1 MKRPMRKSVLLLV
14 LMVITAVITGCGHAG
29 QTNKFLLAD
38 GTTKIKEGTI
48 AVIAGSGDEKDIKLA
63 REITRL
69 LKEKT
74 AFKVME
80 QKEIEDRIPL
90 YPGYFIEKQGVE
102 TDNWSISG
110 NYLSENNQ
118 AAVNKIQESLKT
130 QYVIVVWTERL
141 GFVTGTGCS
150 VTAPFGL
157 MGGDFFRILVPV
169 RLVAYPQKR
178 VAAYCNTAYESYY
191 SLYRPYNSS
200 IDKLLVSAAEE
211 TVNNFQAVLG
221 TEKAK

>member
-1 MKRPMRKSVLLLV
+1 MRKSVLLLV
-14 LMVITAVITGCGHAG
+14 LMAITAGITGCSHAG
-29 QTNKFLLAD
+29 HTNKFSIVD
-38 GTTKIKEGTI
+38 GTAKIKEGTI

-69 LKEKT
+69 LKERT

-80 QKEIEDRIPL
+80 QKEIEERIPL

-141 GFVTGTGCS
+141 GFVVGTGCS
-150 VTAPFGL
+150 FTAPFGL
-157 MGGDFFRILVPV
+157 MGGDFFRIMIPV
-169 RLVAYPQKR
+169 RLVAYPQKKV
-178 VAAYCNTAYESYY
+178 VAHCNTVYESYY
-191 SLYRPYNSS
+191 SQFRPFNSS

-211 TVNNFQAVLG
+211 TVKNFQAVLETG
-221 TEKAK
+221 QAK